1 MNKNK
6 VIIIEDEMVIAT
18 SISNKLIKLNYLP
31 FPPCASYREAIELLE
46 NESPDIALIDIRIKG
61 QKDGI
66 DLALYIREHYSMPII
81 FITANSDPITL
92 QKAKLAQPNA
102 YLIKPFTQ
110 TDLYTTIEIAILNFE
125 LSQGI
130 DTTIKK
136 TILLKQGKAEIKI
149 AINDIYYIESKGNYL
164 NIISANSKQ
173 QTIRGTLND
182 LEKLLPKEFFHKI
195 SRSHIVNF
203 IHASELETERIKVGN
218 YYLKLNE
225 IYRKEIIEKNLFHK

>member
-92 QKAKLAQPNA
+92 QKAKQAQPNA

-130 DTTIKK
+130 DASLKK
-136 TILLKQGKAEIKI
+136 SILLKQGKAEIKI

-164 NIISANSKQ
+164 NIILSNSNQ

>member
-66 DLALYIREHYSMPII
+66 DLALYIREHYSMSII

-92 QKAKLAQPNA
+92 QKAKQAQPNA

-110 TDLYTTIEIAILNFE
+110 KDLYTTIEIAILNFE
-125 LSQGI
+125 LSQGV
-130 DTTIKK
+130 DASVKK
-136 TILLKQGKAEIKI
+136 SILLKQGKAEIKI

-164 NIISANSKQ
+164 NIILSNSNQ

-203 IHASELETERIKVGN
+203 IHASELETERIKVGK

>member
-1 MNKNK
+1 MNTNK

-31 FPPCASYREAIELLE
+31 LPPCASYREAIELLE

-66 DLALYIREHYSMPII
+66 DLALYIREHYSIPIV

-92 QKAKLAQPNA
+92 QKAKQAYPNA
-102 YLIKPFTQ
+102 YLIKPFTK

-125 LSQGI
+125 LSQNS
-130 DTTIKK
+130 DSALRK
-136 TILLKQGKAEIKI
+136 TILLKQGRAEIKI
-149 AINDIYYIESKGNYL
+149 AINDIYYIECQGNYL
-164 NIISANSKQ
+164 NIISSNSKI

-182 LEKLLPKEFFHKI
+182 IEKLLPKEFFNKI
-195 SRSHIVNF
+195 SRSQIANF
-203 IHASELETERIKVGN
+203 IHASELESERVKIGK

-225 IYRKEIIEKNLFHK
+225 IYRKEIIDKNLFHN

>member
-92 QKAKLAQPNA
+92 QKAKQAQPNA

-130 DTTIKK
+130 DASLKK
-136 TILLKQGKAEIKI
+136 SILLKQGKAEIKI

-164 NIISANSKQ
+164 NIILSNSNQ

-182 LEKLLPKEFFHKI
+182 IEKLLPKEFFHKI

-203 IHASELETERIKVGN
+203 MHASELEPERIKIGN

>member
-92 QKAKLAQPNA
+92 QKAKQAQPNA

-125 LSQGI
+125 LSQNS
-130 DTTIKK
+130 DAAIKK
-136 TILLKQGKAEIKI
+136 AILIKHGTAQIKI
-149 AINDIYYIESKGNYL
+149 VINDIYYIECKGNYL
-164 NIISANSKQ
+164 NIMLSNSKTH
-173 QTIRGTLND
+173 TIRGTLND
-182 LEKLLPKEFFHKI
+182 MDKLLPKKYFNKI
-195 SRSHIVNF
+195 SRSHIANF
-203 IHASELETERIKVGN
+203 IHASELESERVKIGN
-218 YYLKLNE
+218 YYLKLNK

>member
-92 QKAKLAQPNA
+92 QKAKQAQPNA

-110 TDLYTTIEIAILNFE
+110 KDLYTTIEIAILNFE
-125 LSQGI
+125 LSQGV
-130 DTTIKK
+130 DASVKK
-136 TILLKQGKAEIKI
+136 SILLKQGKAEIKI

-164 NIISANSKQ
+164 NIILSNSNQ

>member
-31 FPPCASYREAIELLE
+31 LPPCASYREALELLE

-92 QKAKLAQPNA
+92 QKAKQAQPNA

-125 LSQGI
+125 LSQGV
-130 DTTIKK
+130 DASLKK
-136 TILLKQGKAEIKI
+136 SILLKQGKAEIKI

-164 NIISANSKQ
+164 NIILSNSNQ

-203 IHASELETERIKVGN
+203 MYASELETERIKIGD

-225 IYRKEIIEKNLFHK
+225 VYRKGIIEKNLFHK